1 MFEYKGAIKMCKKV
15 LCVCTPI
22 VLCIL
27 LIFTSCL
34 SRNDTDEFWGS
45 YTYKKTYS
53 YDHKLYAVQTVEDS
67 MIVVTVYKTDSNE
80 EVGNFIPARAF
91 DFWGICWERDSYNI
105 WTQSADIGDYCYK
118 YVDGKW
124 ICDGMIP
131 PDYIISKYD
140 ERYINNPELRSNM
153 YLSQTE

>member
-1 MFEYKGAIKMCKKV
+1 MCKKV

-34 SRNDTDEFWGS
+34 SKNDTDEFWGS

-67 MIVVTVYKTDSNE
+67 MIVVTVYKTKKSE
-80 EVGNFIPARAF
+80 ILFLPALLIFGVFAGK
-91 DFWGICWERDSYNI
+91 GIH
-105 WTQSADIGDYCYK
+105 
-118 YVDGKW
+118 
-124 ICDGMIP
+124 
-131 PDYIISKYD
+131 IISGLNPPILGIIA
-140 ERYINNPELRSNM
+140 INMWTVNGFA
-153 YLSQTE
+153 TE

>member
-1 MFEYKGAIKMCKKV
+1 
-15 LCVCTPI
+15 
-22 VLCIL
+22 
-27 LIFTSCL
+27 
-34 SRNDTDEFWGS
+34 
-45 YTYKKTYS
+45 
-53 YDHKLYAVQTVEDS
+53 

-153 YLSQTE
+153 YVSQTE